1 MPTSLHDRSIVGY
14 ETDAPLRR
22 LTLCT
27 GSHPNAPA
35 TPIVRVLFIDVEAYS
50 LVHDAFGNIIS
61 SIDEVPATDILQEN
75 RALFEAGFRQAG
87 WPRFWRGS
95 FEEARKYL
103 LEHRTRGFELCAS
116 IGMSGWVLSKEMAIE
131 G

>member
-14 ETDAPLRR
+14 EVDASSRR

-27 GSHPNAPA
+27 ASHPNTPA
-35 TPIVRVLFIDVEAYS
+35 TPIVRVRFVEVEAYS

-61 SIDEVPATDILQEN
+61 SIDEVPAAGILKQN
-75 RALFEAGFRQAG
+75 SVLFEAGFREAG
-87 WPRFWRGS
+87 WPRFWGGS
-95 FEEARKYL
+95 FEKAQRHLIENG
-103 LEHRTRGFELCAS
+103 TRGFELSAS

>member
-1 MPTSLHDRSIVGY
+1 MSTSLHDRSIVGY
-14 ETDAPLRR
+14 EVDAPLRR

-27 GSHPNAPA
+27 GSHPNTPA
-35 TPIVRVLFIDVEAYS
+35 SPIVRVLFLDVEAYM

-61 SIDEVPATDILQEN
+61 SIDEVSATNILQEN

-87 WPRFWRGS
+87 WPRFWGGS
-95 FEEARKYL
+95 FEEAQRYL
-103 LEHRTRGFELCAS
+103 LERRIRGFELCAS
-116 IGMSGWVLSKEMAIE
+116 IGMSGWVLSQEMVIE

>member
-14 ETDAPLRR
+14 EVDAPLRR
-22 LTLCT
+22 LTLRT
-27 GSHPNAPA
+27 GSHPNTPA
-35 TPIVRVLFIDVEAYS
+35 TPIVRVLFLDVEAYS

-61 SIDEVPATDILQEN
+61 SIDEVPAISILREN
-75 RALFEAGFRQAG
+75 GALFDASFRQAG
-87 WPRFWRGS
+87 WPRFWGGS
-95 FEEARKYL
+95 FEKAQRYI

-116 IGMSGWVLSKEMAIE
+116 IGMSGWVLSKEMVIE